1 VARVRTAT
9 VGLIGSCAT
18 VWLARRA
25 RRYAITDRLTS
36 RERRRWLPAAWHA
49 RAAGALDR
57 AAISMPVEQA
67 LQLWLAGIAVAA
79 LLGAGLAGVSSA
91 LPMCVGAVIAGPA
104 FVFARRNRRARV
116 ITAAIPVVVDSIA
129 AELRAGGTIATAIR
143 GVAFGDSAL
152 SGDFQRIVARVEVG
166 APLDEAL
173 RAWARERPIPGV
185 DSLAG
190 ALAVC
195 ARTGGPAADA
205 LDALSSALRDRLAVI
220 AEAHALS
227 AQARLSARVIG
238 AAPVAYLA
246 WSTLIDP
253 STLHTLAGTNAGRA
267 CVVFGGAL
275 ECIGLWWM
283 RRIVRAGSVL

>member
-1 VARVRTAT
+1 VTAVRTAT
-9 VGLIGSCAT
+9 VGVIGSCAT

-25 RRYAITDRLTS
+25 RRYRITDRLVARDS
-36 RERRRWLPAAWHA
+36 RRWLPSALHA
-49 RAAGALDR
+49 RLADALDR
-57 AAISMPVEQA
+57 AAIDTPVEHAVQV
-67 LQLWLAGIAVAA
+67 WLAAIVAA
-79 LLGAGLAGVSSA
+79 LLLGAGLSLAM
-91 LPMCVGAVIAGPA
+91 PVGLAVLFAGPGLLY
-104 FVFARRNRRARV
+104 ARRNRRARFV
-116 ITAAIPVVVDSIA
+116 AEAIPRVVDDIA

-152 SGDFQRIVARVEVG
+152 APDFQRIVARVEIG
-166 APLDEAL
+166 ALLDDAL
-173 RAWARERPIPGV
+173 QAWTRERPIAGV

-227 AQARLSARVIG
+227 AQARLSALVIG
-238 AAPVAYLA
+238 AAPIAYLA
-246 WSTLIDP
+246 WSTLVDP
-253 STLHTLAGTNAGRA
+253 STLHTLVGTSAGLA
-267 CVVFGGAL
+267 CLFFGGAL
-275 ECIGLWWM
+275 ECLGLWWM